1 MRHAHWYRH
10 AHTLGPLNS
19 GHAHKH
25 ILIPIPIYK
34 HPLLAQSPP
43 YPAPL
48 TSLSQSHPSDFRS
61 KSASSQGG
69 DRCQCAPL
77 SVPTRG
83 VLWVPPAPP
92 PHRYDI
98 QDVHMSNSRRLH
110 TDRETGRRPGLLTSP
125 HTRAQGPRQTQPTL
139 DGLSGCQRQIWDWAA
154 MLTEFC
160 LLLAS

>member
-1 MRHAHWYRH
+1 MSVCPSLCPHPW
-10 AHTLGPLNS
+10 GPVGS
-19 GHAHKH
+19 TC
-25 ILIPIPIYK
+25 
-34 HPLLAQSPP
+34 
-43 YPAPL
+43 PA
-48 TSLSQSHPSDFRS
+48 
-61 KSASSQGG
+61 
-69 DRCQCAPL
+69 
-77 SVPTRG
+77 
-83 VLWVPPAPP
+83 

-125 HTRAQGPRQTQPTL
+125 HTKAQGPRQTQPTL